1 MNGASSLGRSMRVLA
16 HIHTF
21 NDAGFIE
28 QALDALLRQTRPPD
42 AIVIVDNASTDGTLD
57 RTFPEGVAVVRNS
70 TNLGTSGAI
79 RISFTQALAQE
90 FDWAWILD
98 PDSVPEP
105 DALENLLAF
114 FEHLPPS
121 EERERVCFLACRLAT
136 GSGENEHRPMIFTD
150 STTEYAPIEGEAAYT
165 RCDYFMWSG
174 CLFRMPAVIQI
185 GLPSADYFTDLT
197 EVEYAY
203 RAHQLGLTSYIVNS
217 GVLHQDVG
225 RPPGVVVTRI
235 WNIGRLK
242 LKFLE
247 ISPLRTYYY
256 SRNLL
261 YFWLYQCRPLRPQ
274 GIVRCIHHVLFFPAG
289 FALRPVSHRRQLIAC
304 MRGLWDGLTGRIE
317 RRY

>member
-225 RPPGVVVTRI
+225 RPPGVTART
-235 WNIGRLK
+235 WRFGPLSFP
-242 LKFLE
+242 LFE
-247 ISPLRTYYY
+247 TAPLRSYYF
-256 SRNLL
+256 SRNII
-261 YFWLYQCRPLRPQ
+261 YFWLYEFRPYQPR
-274 GIVRCIHHVLFFPAG
+274 GIFRSFVQALIFTTS
-289 FALRPVSHRRQLIAC
+289 FALRPGSQRRQLIAC
-304 MRGLWDGLTGRIE
+304 MRGLWDGLTGHIE